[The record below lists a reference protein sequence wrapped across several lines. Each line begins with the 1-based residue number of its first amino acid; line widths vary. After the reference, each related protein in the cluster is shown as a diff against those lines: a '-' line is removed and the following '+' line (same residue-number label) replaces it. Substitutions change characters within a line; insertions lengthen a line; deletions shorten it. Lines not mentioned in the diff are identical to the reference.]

1 MLFHVVTRPHDVV
14 KENYFKG
21 IQSETIQSMSTTQML
36 NKVSQTMM
44 GLHDEL
50 TLEFANCVG
59 LRAQYKE

>member
-1 MLFHVVTRPHDVV
+1 MWSR
-14 KENYFKG
+14 KNIFKG

-59 LRAQYKE
+59 LRPQYKE